1 MHLDKEVLKWKCVHQ
16 QTVFRGLK
24 SLSNRWGVMMAE
36 RQPEW
41 GHLMVSNPDCHW
53 DVPSLKISAC
63 ARLLLCDREGRNRAL
78 EMEREIITPLIPSN
92 THWHTIFVY
101 CILEKML
108 YIKKQLGPEATATSN
123 VHPVLKWRGK
133 SASALD
139 ECRNSVTEHCCYKSH
154 LWSLR

>member
-1 MHLDKEVLKWKCVHQ
+1 MHLDEEGLKWKCVHQ
-16 QTVFRGLK
+16 QTVFRGFK

-41 GHLMVSNPDCHW
+41 GHLMVSNPDCHR
-53 DVPSLKISAC
+53 DYVPSLKSSA
-63 ARLLLCDREGRNRAL
+63 LLMCDREGRNRAL
-78 EMEREIITPLIPSN
+78 EMERKIITPHNPSN

-101 CILEKML
+101 CIWEKLL

-123 VHPVLKWRGK
+123 AHPVLKWRGK

-154 LWSLR
+154 LWLLQ